1 MEFTKEEMLDIVSTV
16 STEYDKMI
24 KAEKEGNE
32 VLAKNENDNESA
44 NENKELTKYEYTAED
59 MEKMYGEMDKAEAQD
74 HYDAVK
80 KVMTKMEMDKMED
93 IKKTELEKAE
103 AASEQDK
110 ISKMAM
116 EKKEKEEKEK
126 KDKDDKDKDKD
137 KDKKDK
143 DKKDFMDKMEKEY
156 MAKMAMEKNEVES
169 QGKELTKSESEIEL
183 EKIKVENDK
192 LKAENTELMKKSED
206 GEAVQEEFAKFVK
219 LLEGDEAAPSQK
231 SITNMDF
238 IAKNEDGSE
247 DSKNKSSI
255 NVEEMSKTEVSA
267 ILAKKSADPETNAKD
282 RKAINSYILENTDI
296 NEIKHLLQGE

>member
-1 MEFTKEEMLDIVSTV
+1 MNGIFAIYKPVGPTSHDVIDQLRHKTGIKKIGHAGTLDP
-16 STEYDKMI
+16 
-24 KAEKEGNE
+24 
-32 VLAKNENDNESA
+32 LAKGVLVVAIGREATKKLSA
-44 NENKELTKYEYTAED
+44 I
-59 MEKMYGEMDKAEAQD
+59 
-74 HYDAVK
+74 V
-80 KVMTKMEMDKMED
+80 
-93 IKKTELEKAE
+93 
-103 AASEQDK
+103 
-110 ISKMAM
+110 
-116 EKKEKEEKEK
+116 
-126 KDKDDKDKDKD
+126 
-137 KDKKDK
+137 
-143 DKKDFMDKMEKEY
+143 KMEKEY

-247 DSKNKSSI
+247 GSGKKPVI
-255 NVEEMSKTEVSA
+255 VEEMSKTEVSE